1 MDVLSIVVGF
11 VSSVVSAV
19 LIFVLQS
26 QLKENRA
33 LRKEREQNEAKRESA
48 LENGVRQL
56 LSVRL
61 EEMYDKYAD
70 EDTIPRRA
78 YSRWMKLHKAYKDLN
93 GNGTFD
99 HMKQEL
105 DEKHIT

>member
-1 MDVLSIVVGF
+1 MEYILTIIIGVVTAMLSFILQ
-11 VSSVVSAV
+11 SVV
-19 LIFVLQS
+19 
-26 QLKENRA
+26 KENRELKHKQTA
-33 LRKEREQNEAKRESA
+33 EEQCRGVA

-61 EEMYDKYAD
+61 EEIYDMYSDS
-70 EDTIPRRA
+70 ETIPRRA
-78 YSRWMKLHKAYKDLN
+78 YDRWMKLHSAYKGLN

-105 DEKHIT
+105 NEKHIINT